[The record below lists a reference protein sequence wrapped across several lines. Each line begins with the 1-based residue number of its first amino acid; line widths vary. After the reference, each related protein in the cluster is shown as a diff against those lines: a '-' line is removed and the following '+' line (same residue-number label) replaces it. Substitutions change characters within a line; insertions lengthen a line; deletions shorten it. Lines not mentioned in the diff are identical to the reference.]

1 MSREEPESPEPEE
14 AAGDGPVPSEL
25 SGDEPQGKD
34 PDRYQRHPAPGEG
47 ENTPLGHRS
56 SLYFASLGATIDGL
70 QQQARDIC
78 NRVTESRQED
88 QTVLNSFRESLLL
101 KVLKLAEQL
110 EERLFRSYDSYNKLI
125 EERLQELSEV
135 LERVEGVQAEL
146 RCICC
151 TIEAAYQDLCLQPE
165 P

>member
-1 MSREEPESPEPEE
+1 MGGPQTPFADGSQAWQLRPALTRRSVATVPGS
-14 AAGDGPVPSEL
+14 AATGGL
-25 SGDEPQGKD
+25 SWRRPGQAGSGARAGRAQLPPRPRG
-34 PDRYQRHPAPGEG
+34 RGAVPAPGRAAA
-47 ENTPLGHRS
+47 PLG
-56 SLYFASLGATIDGL
+56 
-70 QQQARDIC
+70 Q
-78 NRVTESRQED
+78 
-88 QTVLNSFRESLLL
+88 
-101 KVLKLAEQL
+101 VLKLAEQL

-165 P
+165 V

>member
-34 PDRYQRHPAPGEG
+34 PDRPRAEPA
-47 ENTPLGHRS
+47 LGHRS